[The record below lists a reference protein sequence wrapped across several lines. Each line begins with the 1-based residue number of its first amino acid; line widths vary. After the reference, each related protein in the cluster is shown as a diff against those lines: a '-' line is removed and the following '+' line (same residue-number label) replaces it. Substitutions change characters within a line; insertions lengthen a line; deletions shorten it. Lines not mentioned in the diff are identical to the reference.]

1 MRARGLRFGAAAS
14 VAATLLGVGAA
25 RADDLETVKRC
36 VEENAPRV
44 STRLQLTLRVQDAEG
59 ERSESR
65 FRLFWRRLEGGE
77 QKALIRFAAPEDLAN
92 AAVLVEGITEK
103 RPRVHLYLPD
113 LGKPQRVTSREQLE
127 GFLGPADLGV
137 EEIRFLLDPVGD
149 ERHRL
154 LDAPGDVE
162 GRPAWVLESMPDED
176 VKGRY
181 ARTLTFVDQELCIPL
196 RAELYEADDREPR
209 VLRIDPS
216 RVSRQA
222 EAWVPRELVFR
233 DPGRGSVTTLSIDEA
248 EVDVPIAP
256 SLLTIRALAVA
267 SGV

>member
-1 MRARGLRFGAAAS
+1 MRWAARFVLGLALAGAPL
-14 VAATLLGVGAA
+14 VGGAA
-25 RADDLETVKRC
+25 RADDLETVRAC
-36 VEENAPRV
+36 VEANAPKI
-44 STRLQLTLRVQDAEG
+44 STRLRLTLRVSDADG
-59 ERSESR
+59 EQSESR

-92 AAVLVEGITEK
+92 AAVLIEGVTEV

-137 EEIRFLLDPVGD
+137 DEIRFLLDPVGD
-149 ERHRL
+149 ERHQL

-162 GRPAWVLESMPDED
+162 GRPAWVLESTPE
-176 VKGRY
+176 KESSSRY
-181 ARTLTFVDQELCIPL
+181 SRTLTFVDRELCIPL
-196 RAELYEADDREPR
+196 RAEMYQADVSEPR
-209 VLRIDPS
+209 VLNIDPA
-216 RVSRQA
+216 RVTREA

-233 DPGRGSVTTLSIDEA
+233 DPGRGSVTTLSVDEV

-256 SLLTIRALAVA
+256 SLLTVPALAMA
-267 SGV
+267 SGL